1 MAATDLQKIEK
12 ISRIVRPL
20 AFIFAGLYPLIV
32 LLFWLNPDVFPFL
45 QSEMIHD
52 LMGEEPIPPLKR
64 ALGFFVMMLPGGAF
78 MFIFLK
84 IVKLLDYFRQ
94 GKFLVQESVNALKSI
109 SLGFLFF
116 GVLAILSR
124 TLLSLAM
131 TYDLAEGKKKL
142 VIGFELEDFLAIG
155 IGVVLLVFSHVWHM
169 ETKKA
174 EESDLIV

>member
-1 MAATDLQKIEK
+1 MATTDLQKIEK

-20 AFIFAGLYPLIV
+20 AYVFAGLYPLIV
-32 LLFWLNPDVFPFL
+32 LLFWVDPEAFPVL
-45 QSEMIHD
+45 QSEFVRD
-52 LMGEEPIPPLKR
+52 LLGDEPIPLMKR
-64 ALGFFVMMLPGGAF
+64 ALGFLVMMLPGGAF

-84 IVKLLDYFRQ
+84 IVTLLDYFRQ
-94 GKFLVQESVNALKSI
+94 GKFLVRESVAALRSI
-109 SLGFLFF
+109 SLSFLFF
-116 GVLAILSR
+116 GALAIVSR
-124 TLLSLAM
+124 TLLGIAM
-131 TYDLAEGKKKL
+131 TYDLAAGKKKF